1 MLSYEL
7 VKMALTD
14 MYLSRYLRSYVATS
28 IILISFEILLNA
40 FVQTKKGNN
49 EFENIKKID
58 SN

>member
-7 VKMALTD
+7 VKIALAD
-14 MYLSRYLRSYVATS
+14 GYFSRYLRSYVATS
-28 IILISFEILLNA
+28 IILISFEILLNS
-40 FVQTKKGNN
+40 FIQTKKGNI

>member
-7 VKMALTD
+7 VKIALAD
-14 MYLSRYLRSYVATS
+14 GYLSRYLRSYVATS
-28 IILISFEILLNA
+28 IIIISFEILLNS
-40 FVQTKKGNN
+40 FIQTKKGNI

>member
-7 VKMALTD
+7 VKIALAD
-14 MYLSRYLRSYVATS
+14 GYLSRYLRSYVATS
-28 IILISFEILLNA
+28 IIIISFEILLNS
-40 FVQTKKGNN
+40 FIQTKKGNK

>member
-7 VKMALTD
+7 VKIALAD
-14 MYLSRYLRSYVATS
+14 GYFSRYLRSYVATP
-28 IILISFEILLNA
+28 IILISFEILLNS
-40 FVQTKKGNN
+40 FIQTKKGNT

>member
-14 MYLSRYLRSYVATS
+14 GYLSRYLRSYVATS

-40 FVQTKKGNN
+40 FIQTKKGNT
-49 EFENIKKID
+49 EFENVKKID
-58 SN
+58 SK

>member
-1 MLSYEL
+1 
-7 VKMALTD
+7 MALTD
-14 MYLSRYLRSYVATS
+14 MYFSRYLRSYVATS

>member
-7 VKMALTD
+7 VKIALAD
-14 MYLSRYLRSYVATS
+14 GYFSRYLRSYVATS
-28 IILISFEILLNA
+28 VILISFEILLNS
-40 FVQTKKGNN
+40 FIQTKKGNT

>member
-7 VKMALTD
+7 VKIALAD
-14 MYLSRYLRSYVATS
+14 GYFSRYLRSYVATS
-28 IILISFEILLNA
+28 IILISFEILLNS
-40 FVQTKKGNN
+40 FIQTKKGNT